1 MQLFS
6 LTLINFLH
14 GFNFQGVVKKKM
26 LSRWKWEVWDVVPGT
41 HAEQMYVFNITNP
54 DEVEKGGKAPVL
66 QQLGPYYY
74 R

>member
-1 MQLFS
+1 M
-6 LTLINFLH
+6 
-14 GFNFQGVVKKKM
+14 KKKM

-41 HAEQMYVFNITNP
+41 HAEQIYVFNITNP
-54 DEVEKGGKAPVL
+54 DEVEKGGKAPIL